1 MKWLRP
7 TLLLH
12 KTRLKLSLIK
22 HISHCY
28 GAKNKGQTGETEGEI
43 GVERAVRLG
52 CRRNI
57 ECCPTCSML
66 LSLGPCL
73 LFVGWGEEN
82 EGVVTHVA
90 LDSWS
95 QSSVWSRVWGWRLLP
110 SAFVSWTVLSWK
122 PADLVLIPS
131 RGHGLG
137 WGHGQEWEESIK
149 QARKQPWINHYCFI
163 TTLHPPPS
171 ALLLFTSWH
180 TAMPNHGHLEGN
192 FHSRSNET
200 HSV

>member
-1 MKWLRP
+1 M
-7 TLLLH
+7 LH
-12 KTRLKLSLIK
+12 
-22 HISHCY
+22 
-28 GAKNKGQTGETEGEI
+28 
-43 GVERAVRLG
+43 
-52 CRRNI
+52 
-57 ECCPTCSML
+57 
-66 LSLGPCL
+66 SLGPCL

-131 RGHGLG
+131 RGQGLG

-171 ALLLFTSWH
+171 ALLLFTGWH
-180 TAMPNHGHLEGN
+180 PAMPNHGHLEGN
-192 FHSRSNET
+192 FHSNLMRHILCKRICRKGSPREIAAFDSQPFIFKAWRKRKTPDLIKWYDLRNHPASLWLRIKVNNLRRYT
-200 HSV
+200 